1 MIKKSSICNIGAK
14 PWLDGFVK
22 LRNMQKYQSSAGAGK
37 VKQLFSLRHWPQS
50 NQVRYYDNDGC
61 FYLSPV
67 LIMK

>member
-37 VKQLFSLRHWPQS
+37 IKQLFSLRHWPQS
-50 NQVRYYDNDGC
+50 NQV
-61 FYLSPV
+61 
-67 LIMK
+67 